1 MFLNLDWISSTLS
14 LPIRTKLLELPP
26 SAWQTSSQSAGSPT
40 MFQASVV
47 PTPTNTVSWE
57 QLKSKCS
64 TNFWY
69 VFSVFGHDAIHQS
82 VHFEYDF
89 VWNGYF
95 SHLEHSSSANS
106 MRHLL
111 HRLVECFIFKEEE
124 KYNRMIFSAPD
135 GCLQWYT
142 SATGTIS
149 SFDYQ
154 FAATPVVQH
163 IANQDYT
170 ICIRTNQVI
179 IRFWTGKDPLLDVE
193 LL

>member
-1 MFLNLDWISSTLS
+1 
-14 LPIRTKLLELPP
+14 
-26 SAWQTSSQSAGSPT
+26 
-40 MFQASVV
+40 
-47 PTPTNTVSWE
+47 
-57 QLKSKCS
+57 
-64 TNFWY
+64 
-69 VFSVFGHDAIHQS
+69 
-82 VHFEYDF
+82 
-89 VWNGYF
+89 
-95 SHLEHSSSANS
+95 
-106 MRHLL
+106 
-111 HRLVECFIFKEEE
+111 
-124 KYNRMIFSAPD
+124 MIFSAPD

-193 LL
+193 LLQGFCGICYQVCDVPAALTTPFLISVEAATTVIDTACLTDFIQIPCAVDQQSSTQILSTSGGTAATGGTPAASGVGCVSKICGGAFSAISGNAASAAVYSKIFFLYLTARLQQVPPGGLEVANSSK